1 MKNSIGNKM
10 YNWAKDIFPINRS
23 LTGDGTRETLNYF
36 KAIVPEMEIFE
47 VPSGKKVF
55 DWIVP
60 NEWNVKEAWVKD
72 ETGNKIID
80 FSKNNLHLMGYS
92 TPVNKKINLNELQ
105 EHLYSLPEQPSA
117 IPYITSY
124 YKERWGFCL
133 KEIDRKKLKEGTF
146 EVFIDSTLEPGDL
159 VYGEVIL
166 PGSEKREILLSTYVC
181 HPSMANNELSG
192 PVVATA
198 IINWIKELK
207 ERKYT
212 YRIIFIPETI
222 GSLVYLEKN
231 YKHLQKV
238 VDAGFVLT
246 CIGDNN
252 SYSMLESRLGNTLAD
267 KVSKHILK
275 YHCSEFIAYSFLE
288 RGSDE
293 RQYCAPGID
302 LPVCG
307 IMRSK
312 YGTYSEYHTSLDDLN
327 YISPEGLEGGY
338 NVVKKCLLLLENNH
352 IYKTKVLGE
361 PQLDKRGLYPTIS
374 TKNSNV
380 EVRRMMNFI
389 AYADGSRNLIE
400 IADLIEENA
409 LDLIDI
415 AQRLLKEDVVD
426 ISFI

>member
-1 MKNSIGNKM
+1 MNEIKYDM
-10 YNWAKDIFPINRS
+10 YNWAKELFPINRS

-36 KAIVPEMEIFE
+36 KDIISEMELFE
-47 VPSGKKVF
+47 VPSGTRVF
-55 DWIVP
+55 DWTVP

-80 FSKNNLHLMGYS
+80 FQKNNLHLVGYS
-92 TPVNKKINLNELQ
+92 IPANKKLNLNELQ
-105 EHLYSLPEQPSA
+105 KHLYSLPGQPNA

-133 KEIDRKKLKEGTF
+133 KDIDRKKLKEGTY
-146 EVFIDSTLEPGDL
+146 EVFINSTLEPGNL
-159 VYGEVIL
+159 VYGEVII
-166 PGSEKREILLSTYVC
+166 PGKEKKEILLSTYMC

-192 PVVATA
+192 PVVAAA
-198 IINWIKELK
+198 IVNWIKELK
-207 ERKYT
+207 DRRYT
-212 YRIIFIPETI
+212 YRIVFIPETI
-222 GSLVYLEKN
+222 GSLVYLYKN
-231 YKHLQKV
+231 YKYLQEV
-238 VDAGFVLT
+238 IDAGFVLT

-252 SYSMLESRLGNTLAD
+252 SYSTLESRFGNTLAD
-267 KVSKHILK
+267 QVAKHVLK
-275 YHCSEFIAYSFLE
+275 YHCSEYITYSFLE

-302 LPVCG
+302 LPVCDL
-307 IMRSK
+307 MRTK
-312 YGTYSEYHTSLDDLN
+312 YGKYSEYHTSLDNLD

-361 PQLDKRGLYPTIS
+361 PQLGKRGLYPTIS
-374 TKNSNV
+374 TKNANV

-389 AYADGSRNLIE
+389 AYADGSKNLIE

-409 LDLIDI
+409 FDLIDI
-415 AQRLLKEDVVD
+415 AEKLLKEDVVG
-426 ISFI
+426 IV